1 MRPTLRLLAP
11 AAAVFLVIATAVGL
25 SAQQKPNFATDSEEQ
40 YRALAEAMKHV
51 GYAISLQDGVLL
63 GPGMQFLVRSS
74 ENSQF
79 VLFGEEHNV
88 KEFPEF
94 LTALFAFL
102 HQNHNFNYLAL
113 ESDPVSAHVASLAPL
128 RGDAQALAEYT
139 KKYPNALTFRTDQ
152 ELRMLADVGRL
163 STGRS
168 DAIWG
173 LDQSFGVLHALDRL
187 ALLPG
192 FRTAPKFEELH
203 RQAEQLDSSR
213 LQEHSH
219 YIEDL
224 NLVDL
229 EELRRQMAAP
239 EESEAKFILDNLVSS
254 SQIYG
259 FYRRAQAGE
268 FTGYSNGFVREEQM
282 KHLFMREYRAA
293 EALGERNPKVLVK
306 LGHWHVFRGQ
316 GPSHLQTLGNFVTEF
331 ATANGTEA
339 FSVGVYLRG
348 AWRDVKT
355 QKGLDP
361 IALATAPSAWTIID
375 FRSLRP
381 PVAAGQFGTLNSK
394 LLAHIYGFD
403 AALVLG
409 GASSG
414 TDSLFDKGV
423 QQPH

>member
-213 LQEHSH
+213 LHEHSH

-224 NLVDL
+224 NLV
-229 EELRRQMAAP
+229 
-239 EESEAKFILDNLVSS
+239 SCNIGS
-254 SQIYG
+254 
-259 FYRRAQAGE
+259 
-268 FTGYSNGFVREEQM
+268 
-282 KHLFMREYRAA
+282 
-293 EALGERNPKVLVK
+293 
-306 LGHWHVFRGQ
+306 
-316 GPSHLQTLGNFVTEF
+316 
-331 ATANGTEA
+331 
-339 FSVGVYLRG
+339 
-348 AWRDVKT
+348 
-355 QKGLDP
+355 
-361 IALATAPSAWTIID
+361 
-375 FRSLRP
+375 
-381 PVAAGQFGTLNSK
+381 
-394 LLAHIYGFD
+394 
-403 AALVLG
+403 
-409 GASSG
+409 
-414 TDSLFDKGV
+414 
-423 QQPH
+423 